1 MALPGL
7 DASVITAFVSR
18 SPPSP
23 ILPPSFFIIVVQAE
37 QFCPTLANLFGR
49 RVKDVTMIPKMFV
62 TAAAVFKLNIRVLH
76 AGYTPT
82 CAYDM
87 YMYGSRA

>member
-37 QFCPTLANLFGR
+37 QFCPTLADLFGR
-49 RVKDVTMIPKMFV
+49 RVKDVTMIPEMFV
-62 TAAAVFKLNIRVLH
+62 TAAAVFKLNIWVLH

-82 CAYDM
+82 CAYNM
-87 YMYGSRA
+87 YM

>member
-7 DASVITAFVSR
+7 DASVITVFVSR

-37 QFCPTLANLFGR
+37 QFHQSWERFVWRKSL
-49 RVKDVTMIPKMFV
+49 KDVAVIYNRFV
-62 TAAAVFKLNIRVLH
+62 TAAAPSF
-76 AGYTPT
+76 
-82 CAYDM
+82 
-87 YMYGSRA
+87 

>member
-7 DASVITAFVSR
+7 DASVITVFVSR

-37 QFCPTLANLFGR
+37 QFHQTWARFIWRKSL
-49 RVKDVTMIPKMFV
+49 KDVAVMYNRFV
-62 TAAAVFKLNIRVLH
+62 TAAALFL
-76 AGYTPT
+76 
-82 CAYDM
+82 
-87 YMYGSRA
+87 